1 MTATSDYF
9 PTDAAGLIPARAP
22 MIVDVADGEELTLTI
37 TPVAKK
43 LGDDTVRMLAY
54 NGSVPGPTLRVR
66 QGTEIVVHAVNHG
79 DLEATVHWHGL
90 RLDNQF
96 DGTTETQAP
105 IQIGDRF
112 TYRLSFP
119 DPGIYW
125 YHPHIRE
132 DYGQEMGLA
141 GTIIVAPSSPGYWP
155 AADREI
161 SLVLDDVLLEDGRIA
176 PFSRSTTTFAAMGRF
191 GNVLLANG
199 EPDLRLGGRQGEIV
213 RCYLVNTANTRV
225 FNVGI
230 PGARVKLVGGDSGRY
245 EREELVEGVILAPSE
260 RAIIDVLLDESG
272 DLMLEHRTPDRTY
285 DLATITVASAPPEA
299 SRVADSRS
307 SG

>member
-9 PTDAAGLIPARAP
+9 PTDAAGLTPACAP

-54 NGSVPGPTLRVR
+54 NGSVPGPALRVR
-66 QGTEIVVHAVNHG
+66 QGTEIVVHAVNCG
-79 DLEATVHWHGL
+79 DLDATVHWHGL
-90 RLDNQF
+90 RLDNQY

-105 IQIGDRF
+105 IPIGGRF
-112 TYRLSFP
+112 SYRLSFP

-155 AADREI
+155 A
-161 SLVLDDVLLEDGRIA
+161 
-176 PFSRSTTTFAAMGRF
+176 SRPR
-191 GNVLLANG
+191 
-199 EPDLRLGGRQGEIV
+199 
-213 RCYLVNTANTRV
+213 
-225 FNVGI
+225 
-230 PGARVKLVGGDSGRY
+230 
-245 EREELVEGVILAPSE
+245 
-260 RAIIDVLLDESG
+260 
-272 DLMLEHRTPDRTY
+272 
-285 DLATITVASAPPEA
+285 DLARARRRAPRGRPH
-299 SRVADSRS
+299 RPFQPLHDDIRS
-307 SG
+307 DGPLRQRPPRQRRAEPPARRAGRAKSFAVIS